1 MMYADTVKTKI
12 DEDIEAHKKEIDE
25 LEDVRR
31 AIEAGQFSYK
41 VEITTDSFPIVG
53 ESEASMPEALGIAFD
68 GVLGLSFS
76 GDGEVHKYI
85 CAKGRFFE
93 VEEGR
98 KIGLST

>member
-1 MMYADTVKTKI
+1 MYADVVKAKI
-12 DEDIEAHKKEIDE
+12 TDDIEALQKEISELQEVASSIDE
-25 LEDVRR
+25 
-31 AIEAGQFSYK
+31 GKFSYK

-93 VEEGR
+93 VEDGR